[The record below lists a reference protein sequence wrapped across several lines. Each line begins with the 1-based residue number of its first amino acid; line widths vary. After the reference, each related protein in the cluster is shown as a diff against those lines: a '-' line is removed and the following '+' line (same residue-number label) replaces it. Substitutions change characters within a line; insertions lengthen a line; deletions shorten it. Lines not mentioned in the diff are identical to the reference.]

1 MRFARFNLVKFGMFT
16 DTELDLLAEGVNVIV
31 GANEAGKTTTMA
43 AMHQLL
49 YGIPLRSSH
58 SYIHSNSD
66 LRIGAV
72 LRDNDG
78 DEFELYRI
86 KRNIGSLR
94 AADDAVVGEEVLA
107 TILGGV
113 GADVYASLFSIGHEE
128 IVSGGQALLKSEGEL
143 GRALFAAGTGLTQL
157 NSIMA
162 KLEFRAGEL
171 FKSGASKPLI
181 NEGISRYKD
190 SISAMKAHSQSS
202 SAVESLDRTLRDAE
216 QKLGEIE
223 ADHRELSIA
232 LTRATRVRQSRGRME
247 KRRSSLQEIAE
258 LDAAGPRVAAS
269 IPELLAEAQS
279 TRRESASS
287 LTTLL
292 PDLEEINERL
302 AGIVVDELL
311 CAQAKEIE
319 RLVEELGGIRQNFK
333 DLPGLNKQVGD
344 LERHLEELLRR
355 IPNNCR
361 RDETGMPA
369 ITDVERSRIER
380 LSDAWIRIDNGLS
393 ASRSSLDD
401 AQRFHD
407 GNASSLEALPVE
419 NDVGSLRA
427 AVARIRGQGQLESN
441 VEALRQQVVGL
452 LSKVDAMINA
462 MGVTVDAREAD
473 KLALPSP
480 ASVSEVDR
488 LVEATKAA
496 VTAAVAE
503 DERVKD
509 ELVDLEGQLSGLL
522 QHDNP
527 PSVDDLDHARRYRD
541 EGWGFVRAAW
551 LENASRDEQIEIWS
565 GGQSLDRAYEAALG
579 KTDEIAD
586 RLRREAEAVE
596 RSANLRAQI
605 AVKIGTIE
613 ERASLMERLQ
623 DEHESAR
630 EQWRKL
636 WEPIT
641 VEVGSR
647 EVMDEFIAKAHD
659 IAASAG
665 TLRDLDGR
673 TAELCAA
680 IQRCA
685 TDLRGLLREMAD
697 EPDDELSLV
706 ALLERAEHICTA
718 SDAAREKRLL
728 AVQALESSR
737 ASMDMQRV
745 AVETA
750 EKALSSWEL
759 EWADAVEPL
768 GLLPSTL
775 SLDVASMLPTLEE
788 IENTSTELDEK
799 QRRVA
804 GIERRNSD
812 VDHLVATV
820 LATLPHLE
828 INPTASEV
836 AINVLQ
842 NLLKIAQTDASTR
855 RTLQEQ
861 CDSKTI
867 TVEGAR
873 ASVARANAE
882 IAELIAECRV
892 ADEEALVEAIDRTNR
907 ARALEADVEQIQS
920 DLIDAAGISL
930 EQLAEEVDA
939 LTDTDLDLVIG
950 DLSSRRETL
959 DLERKEK
966 ALDIGG
972 LRSEKALIDDS
983 DEAAL
988 DAELAQLV
996 LSAVAAHTEEYVRVM
1011 LARYLLD
1018 QQITEYRTHN
1028 QGPIL
1033 KRASEIFRQLT
1044 LEEYSGI
1051 DTDNDDKGLPVI
1063 LATRGSGGSLD
1074 VIALS
1079 TGARDQLYLALR
1091 LAALEHYATGTRT
1104 LPLLLDDL
1112 FVHFDDERTRA
1123 GLVVLEGMSSKM
1135 QVLLFT
1141 HHERVADQAA
1151 EAITND
1157 KLRVQLLTH

>member
-78 DEFELYRI
+78 DEYELYRI

-94 AADDAVVGEEVLA
+94 SADDAVVGDDVLA
-107 TILGGV
+107 KILGGV

-162 KLEFRAGEL
+162 KLELRAGEL

-181 NEGISRYKD
+181 NEGISRYKE

-216 QKLGEIE
+216 RKLGETE
-223 ADHRELSIA
+223 TDYREVSIA

-247 KRRSSLQEIAE
+247 KRRSSLQELAE
-258 LDAAGPRVAAS
+258 LDAAGPRVAVS
-269 IPELLAEAQS
+269 IPELLVEAQS
-279 TRRESASS
+279 ARRDSVSS
-287 LTTLL
+287 LATLQ
-292 PDLEEINERL
+292 PDLEGLNERL

-311 CAQAKEIE
+311 CAQAQEVE

-355 IPNNCR
+355 IPNDCR

-393 ASRSSLDD
+393 ASRSSLDE

-407 GNASSLEALPVE
+407 RNASSLEALPVE
-419 NDVGSLRA
+419 NDVGNLRA
-427 AVARIRGQGQLESN
+427 AVARIRGEGQLESN
-441 VEALRQQVVGL
+441 AEALRQQVVTL
-452 LSKVDAMINA
+452 LSKVNSTINA
-462 MGVTVDAREAD
+462 IGVTADAREAD
-473 KLALPSP
+473 KLALPS
-480 ASVSEVDR
+480 AARVSEVDR
-488 LVEATKAA
+488 LVETTKSA
-496 VTAAVAE
+496 VTAAVGE
-503 DERVKD
+503 NERVKD
-509 ELVDLEGQLSGLL
+509 ELVDLESQLSGLL
-522 QHDNP
+522 QHNDP
-527 PSVDDLDHARRYRD
+527 PSVDELDHARGYRD
-541 EGWGFVRAAW
+541 EGWRFVLAAW
-551 LENASRDEQIEIWS
+551 LENAPRDEQVEIWS
-565 GGQSLDRAYEAALG
+565 DGQSLDRAYEAALG

-586 RLRREAEAVE
+586 RLRREAEVVE
-596 RSANLRAQI
+596 HSANLRAQI
-605 AVKIGTIE
+605 AVKMGTIE
-613 ERASLMERLQ
+613 ERAGFIEQLR
-623 DEHESAR
+623 DEHESAA

-636 WEPIT
+636 WEPLT
-641 VEVGSR
+641 AEVGSR
-647 EVMDEFIAKAHD
+647 EVMDDFIAKARD
-659 IAASAG
+659 IASSAV

-673 TAELCAA
+673 SAELSET

-685 TDLRGLLREMAD
+685 SDLRGLLREVAD
-697 EPDDELSLV
+697 KPDNKLSLV

-728 AVQALESSR
+728 AAQALESGR

-745 AVETA
+745 AVEAA
-750 EKALSSWEL
+750 EEALSSWEH

-768 GLLPSTL
+768 GVLPSAS
-775 SLDVASMLPTLEE
+775 SLDVASMLPTLDE
-788 IENTSTELDEK
+788 IENISTELDEK

-804 GIERRNSD
+804 GVERRNSD

-828 INPTASEV
+828 IDATASEV

-842 NLLKIAQTDASTR
+842 NLLKVAQTDASTR

-861 CDSKTI
+861 YDSKTI
-867 TVEGAR
+867 IVEGAR
-873 ASVARANAE
+873 GSVAGANAK

-892 ADEEALVEAIDRTNR
+892 ADEQALTDAIDRSIR
-907 ARALEADVEQIQS
+907 ARALEAEIEQSES

-930 EQLAEEVDA
+930 EQLAEEVDGS
-939 LTDTDLDLVIG
+939 TDTDLDSVIG
-950 DLSSRRETL
+950 DLSSRREIL
-959 DLERKEK
+959 DLERKEV
-966 ALDIGG
+966 ALEIGG
-972 LRSEKALIDDS
+972 LRSERALIDDS

-988 DAELAQLV
+988 DAEQGQLI
-996 LSAVAAHTEEYVRVM
+996 LSAVAGHTEEYVRVM

-1033 KRASEIFRQLT
+1033 KRASEIFRRLT
-1044 LEEYSGI
+1044 LDEYFGI

-1063 LATRGSGGSLD
+1063 LATRGSAGSLD
-1074 VIALS
+1074 VTALS

-1091 LAALEHYATGTRT
+1091 LAALEHYAIGTRT

-1123 GLVVLEGMSSKM
+1123 GLVVLEEMSSKM

-1151 EAITND
+1151 DSISND